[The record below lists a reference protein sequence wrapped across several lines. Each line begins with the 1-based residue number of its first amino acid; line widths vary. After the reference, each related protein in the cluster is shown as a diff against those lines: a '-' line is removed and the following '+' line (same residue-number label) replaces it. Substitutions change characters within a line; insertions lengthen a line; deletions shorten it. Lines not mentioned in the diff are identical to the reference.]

1 MEAQGLFQQRVE
13 GGFLG
18 RRLYASRRD
27 WEELVHQVESLLVL
41 AVQAG
46 KRRLRDLKF
55 QGHTW

>member
-18 RRLYASRRD
+18 KEALCQQ
-27 WEELVHQVESLLVL
+27 EGLEKELVHQVESLLVL

-46 KRRLRDLKF
+46 KKE
-55 QGHTW
+55 TS